1 MGAPWP
7 REKLVRRHVPDQLRA
22 RGEKIETRVAEPGE
36 MLKLLRDKLVEEVA
50 ELVEAI
56 DAKSE
61 SQIIEELADVRE
73 VLDAFNGPHL
83 TVSDGPK
90 RGLWLGNEASSR
102 QFDKAAQK
110 GKFTDV
116 VMKLDE
122 PVPMILH
129 CPKCKAQHIDRGVYA
144 TTRVHRTHL
153 CSTCGELFKPFDYA
167 TVGVEDVAV
176 YKFAG
181 SGNVIAGTK

>member
-22 RGEKIETRVAEPGE
+22 RGETIETRIAEPGE
-36 MLKLLRDKLVEEVA
+36 MLGLLKAKLREEID
-50 ELVEAI
+50 ELFEAL
-56 DAKSE
+56 DASAATRKDHP
-61 SQIIEELADVRE
+61 QIIEELADVYD
-73 VLDAFNGPHL
+73 VLDALENSLDGPH
-83 TVSDGPK
+83 TSISVSVRRTQK
-90 RGLWLGNEASSR
+90 RDE
-102 QFDKAAQK
+102 K

-129 CPKCKAQHIDRGVYA
+129 CPKCKAQHVDRGVYA
-144 TTRVHRTHL
+144 TTRVHRSHL
-153 CSTCGELFKPFDYA
+153 CAGCGHVWRPFDYA

-181 SGNVIAGTK
+181 SGNVIGGGSDGP